1 MIRMRV
7 VLAVGAVACAAAC
20 QTEAQR
26 LASEQN
32 MALDTAVRRGRFEL
46 SCPDAAA
53 TLLSSEMLQPVVWGG
68 QERAE
73 YTVGVAGCGQKKTYV
88 VICPQTSD
96 NCFAARGD
104 R

>member
-1 MIRMRV
+1 MTWIRGG
-7 VLAVGAVACAAAC
+7 LALGALACAVAC

-26 LASEQN
+26 LAGEQN
-32 MALDTAVRRGRFEL
+32 LALDTAVRRGRFEL
-46 SCPDAAA
+46 SCPDASA
-53 TLLSSEMLQPVVWGG
+53 TLLSSDMLQPVVWGG

-73 YTVGVAGCGQKKTYV
+73 YTIGVAGCGQKKTYI

-96 NCFAARGD
+96 AYYTAQGD